1 MQGRLI
7 RNRDLGSGLGL
18 ATDDA
23 LAESVARRDAPPTLH
38 LYSYLPSVIVG
49 RYQNVAAS
57 LRLDRCEFHGIEV
70 NRRTTGG
77 GTVFMTPDQ
86 IAFGLFLPTDF
97 PELPNSIRG
106 CFEFLA
112 AAFAR
117 ALKPFGLEAEFE
129 GRNDLAVYGKKIAGL
144 AISQDL
150 DGVTYFHTSLLLDF
164 DLGLMLDILNLPTR
178 KMLDKGISCFGQ
190 RMTTVRQEAGREITL
205 AEMQEAVLHAV
216 EEHLSMPFPQGDL
229 SEAEQNRIEQLLRE
243 KYENEE
249 WIYGIRNPKG
259 RMAFAERTTPGG
271 LIQVHLSLSGG
282 AIDTI
287 LITGDYFSR
296 TRDVA
301 KLESM
306 LKYVRADRNRLEEK
320 IREIKA
326 SDFIHR
332 VDLPVMLDLIEEATT
347 APSPSEVE
355 DSPWREEAQGESRIR
370 HHFLK

>member
-1 MQGRLI
+1 M
-7 RNRDLGSGLGL
+7 GL

-23 LAESVARRDAPPTLH
+23 LAASVAARKAPPTLH
-38 LYSYLPSVIVG
+38 LYSYVPSVIVG

-57 LRLDRCEFHGIEV
+57 LRLDRCEAHGIEV

-86 IAFGLFLPTDF
+86 VAFGLFLPNDF
-97 PELPNSIRG
+97 PGLPRSIRG

-112 AAFAR
+112 KAFAL
-117 ALKPFGLEAEFE
+117 ALREFGLEAEFE
-129 GRNDLAVYGKKIAGL
+129 GRNDLAVDGKKIAGL

-164 DLGLMLDILNLPTR
+164 DLALMLDILNLPTR

-190 RMTTVRQEAGREITL
+190 RMTTVRHEAGREISL
-205 AEMQEAVLHAV
+205 AEAQEAVHRAV
-216 EEHLSMPFPQGDL
+216 EEYLSMLFPVEDL
-229 SEAEQNRIEQLLRE
+229 TDAEKSCIRDLLRE

-249 WIYGIRNPKG
+249 WIYGIRTPKG

-271 LIQVHLSLSGG
+271 LIQVHLGLSGG

-296 TRDVA
+296 TRDIA

-306 LKYVRADRNRLEEK
+306 LKYVRADRKRLEEK

-326 SDFIHR
+326 SEFIHR
-332 VDLPVMLDLIEEATT
+332 VDLPVILDLIEEATT
-347 APSPSEVE
+347 VPSPSG
-355 DSPWREEAQGESRIR
+355 RGAG
-370 HHFLK
+370 